1 MQTQLRRAHNPA
13 GQAAHPV
20 SRAVSDAVCL
30 TMQALADASYLRLS
44 EFAPQ
49 AISNTIWSFANVGI
63 SHMRLTR
70 AVVEQL
76 AGESA
81 GYSLRRNGIIVSLP
95 AHEGPS

>member
-1 MQTQLRRAHNPA
+1 MQ
-13 GQAAHPV
+13 
-20 SRAVSDAVCL
+20 SRAACSCAGSDVVCL
-30 TMQALADASYLRLS
+30 TLQALADASYLRLS

-76 AGESA
+76 AGDSA
-81 GYSLRRNGIIVSLP
+81 GYFPTAMAQHLTASS
-95 AHEGPS
+95 